1 MNSLLSPQCILPLTL
16 VSGRFGKPH
25 SDVTQR
31 ASPCTLARS
40 AGYIRCAASAGSKTV
55 RLGWALDRYFIKQ
68 PRLRRAATRAIY
80 GKSDL
85 PIRLFGAGLT
95 INSELENGY
104 LRASRNSKYVS
115 LFRDE
120 AAILVNLANL
130 VSDDCT
136 FVDVGANIGIF
147 SAVMSRFA
155 RIRRNVRV
163 IAFEVDPNTF
173 SRLALNARRHGF
185 EAHNIG
191 LADAER
197 TITFVRGAVSHV
209 TTPLESR
216 NAYSIKKET
225 FTAKCAPL
233 AAFDIPRRDIVM
245 KIDVEGFEYE
255 VLVGA
260 RRYFEE
266 QRVKAVY
273 FDGVAKIDQTRR
285 FLSEFDFELLDGQ
298 TLEPFQ
304 PGGFALLALRRDPD
318 KVRA

>member
-1 MNSLLSPQCILPLTL
+1 M
-16 VSGRFGKPH
+16 
-25 SDVTQR
+25 
-31 ASPCTLARS
+31 
-40 AGYIRCAASAGSKTV
+40 

-85 PIRLFGAGLT
+85 SIRLFGAGLT

-104 LRASRNSKYVS
+104 LRAFRNSRYVS
-115 LFRDE
+115 VFRDE
-120 AAILVNLANL
+120 AAVLVNLANL

-136 FVDVGANIGIF
+136 FVDIGANVGIF
-147 SAVMSRFA
+147 SAIMSRFA
-155 RIRRNVRV
+155 RIRRDVRV

-173 SRLALNARRHGF
+173 ARLTLNARRHGF
-185 EAHNIG
+185 DAQNIG
-191 LADAER
+191 LGDAER

-216 NAYSIKKET
+216 NAYSIEKET
-225 FTAKCAPL
+225 FTARCVPL
-233 AAFDIPRRDIVM
+233 AAFDIPGHDIIM

-260 RRYFEE
+260 RKFFEE

-273 FDGVAKIDQTRR
+273 FDGVSKIEETRR
-285 FLSEFDFELLDGQ
+285 FLSEFAFELYDGQ

-304 PGGFALLALRRDPD
+304 PGGFALLALRRSPD
-318 KVRA
+318 KLRA